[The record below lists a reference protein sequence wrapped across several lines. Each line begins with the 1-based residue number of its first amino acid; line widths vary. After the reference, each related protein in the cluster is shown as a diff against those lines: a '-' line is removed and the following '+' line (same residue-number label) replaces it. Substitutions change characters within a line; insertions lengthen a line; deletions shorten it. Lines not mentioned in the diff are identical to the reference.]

1 MAGATAA
8 SILRQRRELMSTES
22 TAGIVTTATR
32 TECTVPLA
40 WTPHLEGPRAQQ
52 VGSTQRSGVVT

>member
-1 MAGATAA
+1 MGATAA
-8 SILRQRRELMSTES
+8 SILRQRRELMS